1 MLRLP
6 LLICLSMLASGVFA
20 QQVSL
25 EELTAKALTHN
36 LDVRSSQLEQQITE
50 SRIKEVKASALPQV
64 NFAGDYKYYIKIPAQ
79 VIPLSAFGGP
89 EGSYSAAAFGLPWN
103 LGTTVQA
110 NQAIY
115 NPSIMIGLKAAKV
128 GREVSE
134 LQIRRTREDIAYN
147 VAVSYYNAQTLA
159 QQVKF
164 LEGNIEALDRS
175 IRITDLQFQNQLG
188 KGIDVDRLRLSK
200 VSMQTQ
206 IESLKADYVK
216 LVNLLKFLAGIPQS
230 EELTINNTIQ
240 EATVVVPTSQESGL
254 NRTELLLLD
263 RQQFANTLE
272 QKNIKAGFLPTVS
285 AYGVA
290 NHSVFA
296 IGGDQSYLK
305 GIPAYW
311 LGLQINWNIFDGY
324 TRRHKLS
331 QKQLEGQQLSLNL
344 QKTKESISMDITN
357 ARTQMSVQN
366 QNLKTSEEQVRLAQK
381 VYEQT
386 QLQFK
391 EGTIDISNLIQTE
404 NALREA
410 QNNYLT
416 SLVKL
421 RTAELDWKKAT
432 GNLITQ

>member
-6 LLICLSMLASGVFA
+6 LLLCLSLLTSGVFA
-20 QQVSL
+20 QQLSL
-25 EELTAKALTHN
+25 EELTEKALTHN

-50 SRIKEVKASALPQV
+50 SRIKEVKSSALPQV

-89 EGSYSAAAFGLPWN
+89 EGAYSAAAFGLPWN
-103 LGTTVQA
+103 LGSTVQA
-110 NQAIY
+110 NQVIY
-115 NPSIMIGLKAAKV
+115 NPGIMIGLKAAKV

-134 LQIRRTREDIAYN
+134 LQIRRTKEDIAYN

-188 KGIDVDRLRLSK
+188 KGIDVDRLRLNK

-206 IESLKADYVK
+206 IESLKADYIK
-216 LVNLLKFLAGIPQS
+216 LVSLLKFLAGISQQD
-230 EELTINNTIQ
+230 ELTINNTIQ
-240 EATVVVPTSQESGL
+240 EATVVVPNSQESGL

-290 NHSVFA
+290 NHNVFA

-324 TRRHKLS
+324 ARRHKLS

-366 QNLKTSEEQVRLAQK
+366 QNLKTSEEQVKLAQK

-410 QNNYLT
+410 QNNFLT